1 MSNLGE
7 AKLDLRGS
15 FIAGTQRDAASL
27 LFRRPVIGAIVCG
40 GEKLVL
46 VIEVLLAVRF
56 LLLKGLDCVT
66 S

>member
-15 FIAGTQRDAASL
+15 FIAGTQRDAVSL

-46 VIEVLLAVRF
+46 AIEV
-56 LLLKGLDCVT
+56 
-66 S
+66 